1 MIDLYYWPTPNG
13 WKISIALEEM
23 GLTYRVV
30 PVDIGA
36 GDQFKPEFLE
46 ISPNNRMPAL
56 VDHAPMGGGEPIRI
70 FESGA
75 ILLYLADK
83 SGQFLPKD
91 LRGRTSVTQWL
102 MWQMGGL
109 GPMFGQ
115 DGHFKLYAPE
125 KLPYAIDRYDRECR
139 RLLGVMDAQ
148 LQATGDCLAGVY
160 SIADMAVFPWIVT
173 AKRRDID
180 LAAYPAVQSWF
191 ARLRARLAV
200 QRGMELLKD
209 QRNNAAVDDVKARE
223 ILFGVRPTP

>member
-1 MIDLYYWPTPNG
+1 
-13 WKISIALEEM
+13 
-23 GLTYRVV
+23 
-30 PVDIGA
+30 
-36 GDQFKPEFLE
+36 
-46 ISPNNRMPAL
+46 MPAL
-56 VDHAPMGGGEPIRI
+56 VDHAPEGGGDPIGI

-83 SGQFLPKD
+83 SSQFLPKD

-139 RLLGVMDAQ
+139 RLLGVMDGQ
-148 LQATGDCLAGVY
+148 LRVTGDCLAGKY

-191 ARLRARLAV
+191 TRLRARPAV
-200 QRGMELLKD
+200 QRGMELLKG
-209 QRNNAAVDDVKARE
+209 QRNNAAVDDAKARE
-223 ILFGVRPTP
+223 ILFGVKPA

>member
-23 GLTYRVV
+23 GLPYRVV
-30 PVDIGA
+30 PVNIGA
-36 GDQFKPEFLE
+36 GDQFQPEFLA

-56 VDHAPMGGGEPIRI
+56 VDHAPADGGSSLSI

-75 ILLYLADK
+75 ILLYLAGK
-83 SGQFLPKD
+83 SGEFLPKD
-91 LRGRTSVTQWL
+91 LRGRTAATQWL

-125 KLPYAIDRYDRECR
+125 KIPYAIDRYDRECR
-139 RLLGVMDAQ
+139 RLLGVMDRQ
-148 LQATGDCLAGVY
+148 LQATGDCLAGAY

-180 LAAYPAVQSWF
+180 LAAFPAVQAWF
-191 ARLRARLAV
+191 ARLRARPAV
-200 QRGMELLKD
+200 QRGMDVLKAD
-209 QRNNAAVDDVKARE
+209 RNNAAVDDAKARE
-223 ILFGVRPTP
+223 ILFGVKPA